1 LAAKLKEKF
10 PGEFALRE
18 RMATDFPFYAETNL
32 KIATKDGKIEPFRLN
47 RAQRYIH
54 DRFEKQLKET
64 GRVRAL
70 VVKARQQ
77 GCSTYTAGRYYWRI
91 TMSRAKNAFI
101 LSHAQDTTKKLFGIT
116 HRYHKHCDPMFKVR
130 TDAASTTELKFS
142 GIDSTYTV
150 GTAGAKDVGRGS
162 TIQYFHGS
170 EVAYW
175 AYADI
180 HFMGVMQSIP
190 TGDLGVGTEI
200 VLESTANGMN
210 GKFYD
215 MCMEALEGK
224 SEYQVIF
231 TPWFWQEEYTQQPPV
246 DWEVATDDEEYK
258 ERYELSD
265 AQMYWR
271 HLKTRELGSEWR
283 FRQEYPA
290 TIHEAFQTSGEESFI
305 PPKLVAEIRI
315 PKPDLLDLDQPAIG
329 ACDPAWTG
337 DRTGIGFRIGK
348 RVHDIQYHHGKDP
361 TEVAQMCVD
370 YINKYKLD
378 RMFVD
383 VIGIGAGVYSTLKH
397 WGYGHIARPVNFSG
411 SAKDVDPL
419 GNPKYLNVRAQCWG
433 RMKEDMEEG
442 EYEIPNLDELATDL
456 MAPGYHH
463 NNPKGA
469 LQLESKKDMKARGVK
484 SPDGGDVIAMTYAEP
499 VHKNLKNRGEYVKVV
514 SEYDALNF

>member
-1 LAAKLKEKF
+1 MAKPKEKF
-10 PGEFALRE
+10 PGEFALRK
-18 RMATDFPFYAETNL
+18 RMAEDFPFYAEKNL
-32 KIATKDGKIEPFRLN
+32 KIATKDGRIEPFKLN
-47 RAQRYIH
+47 AAQLYIH
-54 DRFEKQLKET
+54 SKIEEQLQRT

-91 TMSRAKNAFI
+91 TMSKAKNAFI

-116 HRYHKHCDPMFKVR
+116 HRYHKHCDDLFKVQ
-130 TDAASTTELKFS
+130 TDAASTTELRFS
-142 GIDSTYTV
+142 KIDSTYTV

-190 TGDLGVGTEI
+190 TGDMGLGTEI
-200 VLESTANGMN
+200 VLESTANGMT

-231 TPWFWQEEYTQQPPV
+231 TPWFWQEEYTHTPPD
-246 DWEVATDDEEYK
+246 DWEIRK
-258 ERYELSD
+258 EDQDYADRHDLTR

-271 HLKTRELGSEWR
+271 YLKTAELGSEWR
-283 FRQEYPA
+283 FKQEYPA
-290 TIHEAFQTSGEESFI
+290 DIHEAFQTSGDESYI
-305 PPKLVAEIRI
+305 GPELISKVRI
-315 PKPDLLDLDQPAIG
+315 PKPDLLDMDLPAIG

-348 RVHDIQYHHGKDP
+348 RVKEVVYYNDKDP
-361 TEVAQMCVD
+361 TEVAQICVD
-370 YINKYKLD
+370 YINKHKLD

-383 VIGIGAGVYSTLKH
+383 VIGIGAGVYSALKH
-397 WGYGHIARPVNFSG
+397 WGYGHIVRPVNFAGKST
-411 SAKDVDPL
+411 DMDHN
-419 GNPKYLNVRAQCWG
+419 GNPKYLNLRAQCWG
-433 RMKEDMEEG
+433 RMKADMEDG
-442 EYEIPNLDELATDL
+442 DYEIPNEDELAADL
-456 MAPGYHH
+456 MAPGYHY

-469 LQLESKKDMKARGVK
+469 LQLESKKDMKSRGVK

-499 VHKNLKNRGEYVKVV
+499 IHKSLKNNKEYVKVIA
-514 SEYDALNF
+514 EYDVLNF